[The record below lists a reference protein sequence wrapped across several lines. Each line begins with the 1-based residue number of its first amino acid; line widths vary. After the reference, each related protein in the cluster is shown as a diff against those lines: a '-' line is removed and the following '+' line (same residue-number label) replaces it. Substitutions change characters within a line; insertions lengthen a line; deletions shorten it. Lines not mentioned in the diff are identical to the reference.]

1 MTFGIIAMILV
12 GASWIIWGFAAGAA
26 GKRNVDMG
34 FIVAA
39 SAVIGILFTLPS
51 VVMQGLPDFSAKNL
65 WLITALV
72 VTGGVFNYMQ
82 LQWMGK
88 AMKSGPNGIIWSIIQ
103 LGFICPFAV
112 GIMFFNVPMSWSFA
126 IAVLLVIAA
135 LVIFGVTADNQTRGK
150 WLGFTILS
158 FLATCSCQSLQN
170 IPSYIKGVE
179 NVSGSWWTLAFFAGL
194 LLGFFIYCIFDRN
207 IRSQAAMQL
216 KSKYVWII
224 AIRIDIIEVAAC
236 ALLLYPGMDAL
247 ARAGQGAIATQLMTA
262 SSIVCFELYAVLLL
276 KEKRNC
282 WQVIALLACLAS
294 IAAVSFQHFAK
305 LITG

>member
-1 MTFGIIAMILV
+1 MTFGILAMVLV

-26 GKRNVDMG
+26 GKRNFNMG
-34 FIVAA
+34 LIVAA

-51 VVMQGLPDFSAKNL
+51 IIMQGVPDFSTQNL
-65 WLITALV
+65 WLITGLV
-72 VTGGVFNYMQ
+72 ITGGVFNFMQ

-88 AMKSGPNGIIWSIIQ
+88 AMKFGPNGIIWSIIQ

-135 LVIFGVTADNQTRGK
+135 LVIFGVTADNQTRGR
-150 WLGFTILS
+150 WLSWTILS
-158 FLATCSCQSLQN
+158 FFATCTCQSLQN

-179 NVSGSWWTLAFFAGL
+179 AVSGSWRTLAFFAGL
-194 LLGFFIYCIFDRN
+194 LLGFLIYCIFDRN
-207 IRSQAAMQL
+207 IRSEAVLQL
-216 KSKYVWII
+216 KNKYIWII
-224 AIRIDIIEVAAC
+224 ALFIDIVEVTTC

-247 ARAGQGAIATQLMTA
+247 AKAGQGAIATQLMTA
-262 SSIVCFELYAVLLL
+262 ASIVCFEVYAVVFL
-276 KEKRNC
+276 KEKRNF
-282 WQVIALLACLAS
+282 WQITALLACLAS
-294 IAAVSFQHFAK
+294 IIAVSSKHFLA